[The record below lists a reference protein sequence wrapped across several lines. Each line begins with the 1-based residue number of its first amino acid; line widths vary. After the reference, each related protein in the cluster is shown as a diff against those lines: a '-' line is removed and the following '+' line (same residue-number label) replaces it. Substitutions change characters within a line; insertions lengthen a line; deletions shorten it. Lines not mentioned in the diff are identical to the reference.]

1 MNFADFWKTYP
12 HPKNRGSKAQ
22 AEKLFGRLSIGQRT
36 RMEAGLERYK
46 AHVAETEWYSPMQ
59 AQRWLNPKA
68 ENWDA
73 WAEAE
78 PGEDADISQIQRET
92 AEIKARN
99 ERRQAAA
106 DEQWKRKYSKQFG
119 HRPS

>member
-1 MNFADFWKTYP
+1 MNFADFWKAWR
-12 HPKNRGSKAQ
+12 HPKNRGSKAE
-22 AEKLFGRLSIGQRT
+22 AEQLFNALSLGQRIA
-36 RMEAGLERYK
+36 MEAGMAPYF
-46 AHVAETEWYSPMQ
+46 AYCDETEWYQPMQ
-59 AQRWLNPKA
+59 ARRWLNKKK
-68 ENWDA
+68 ENWQS

-78 PGEDADISQIQRET
+78 AGEDADISQIQRET

-106 DEQWKRKYSKQFG
+106 VEQWRDRYERQFG